1 MMHPTWRLGTI
12 LAVVCSWLVPLA
24 AQQPPRILPHPPSA
38 GPTTIV
44 DSFKEVVAVVNGQPI
59 TKAELAEELIQRR
72 GKQQLQLLINRKI
85 IEQACAKAGI
95 TVTDKEVEEELRELM
110 HANGF
115 TTASEFEKQ
124 MVRPMM
130 QMTLV
135 DYKEDVLR
143 QGLLTRKLA
152 GKRVSVT
159 DEDLQQ
165 AFESRFGEKVQCRII
180 VEKSLKI
187 AQDMYVKIGNNR
199 INFLQV
205 ARQQADKNLASSAG
219 QINPF
224 GRYTTF
230 DALEKRAF
238 ELQDG
243 EISEVIQVPEGGYVI
258 ILREGVIPADT
269 TKKLDD
275 VRAELTREVL
285 ERKTKQVVP
294 ALVAELKNQADV
306 QDYLNNKFDIIR
318 ATMIRDQQNAPDKK

>member
-1 MMHPTWRLGTI
+1 MKQSARFAGS
-12 LAVVCSWLVPLA
+12 LAIVGLVLLLPLA
-24 AQQPPRILPHPPSA
+24 AQTPPNKLPQPPAPP
-38 GPTTIV
+38 PI

-59 TKAELAEELIQRR
+59 TKAELAEELILRK

-85 IEQACAKAGI
+85 IEVACAKVGI
-95 TVTDKEVEEELRELM
+95 QVTDKEVEDELRELM

-130 QMTLV
+130 QMTLM

-143 QGLLTRKLA
+143 QGLMTRKLA
-152 GKRVSVT
+152 GKRVTVT
-159 DEDLQQ
+159 EEDLKQ

-180 VEKSLKI
+180 VERSLKV
-187 AQDMYVKIGNNR
+187 AQDMHTKIGNNR
-199 INFLQV
+199 LNFLQV
-205 ARQQADKNLASSAG
+205 ARQQSDKNLAASAG

-238 ELQDG
+238 ELRDG

-258 ILREGVIPADT
+258 IMREGLIPADT
-269 TKKLDD
+269 TKKLED
-275 VRAELTREVL
+275 VRAELTREVI
-285 ERKTKQVVP
+285 ERKTKLEVP
-294 ALVAELKNQADV
+294 KLVTELKAQADI
-306 QDYLNNKFDIIR
+306 QDYLNNKFDITK
-318 ATMIRDQQNAPDKK
+318 ATMIRDQQNQTDKK